1 MDLDTSNS
9 PSFGKCRGGSIGCEL
24 DALKNSK
31 ATMVMGRITLY
42 VKSIVF
48 PFECEKVF
56 VSLRCPK
63 NSLA

>member
-1 MDLDTSNS
+1 
-9 PSFGKCRGGSIGCEL
+9 
-24 DALKNSK
+24 
-31 ATMVMGRITLY
+31 MVMGRITLY

-63 NSLA
+63 NSLAWKRGKDRMKSVRGKKPYSEI